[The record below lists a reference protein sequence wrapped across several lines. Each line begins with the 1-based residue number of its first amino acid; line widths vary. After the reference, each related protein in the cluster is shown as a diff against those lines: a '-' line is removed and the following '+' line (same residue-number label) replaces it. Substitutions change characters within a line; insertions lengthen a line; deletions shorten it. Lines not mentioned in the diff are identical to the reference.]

1 MTRTSYLRVYLPID
15 SFPEEDKSNWLSKT
29 EESSGHGS
37 LFEKRWLAPSTLSRK
52 GVWEAEGCY
61 VKRIEGAIFV
71 CPWRTRLRM
80 LAGLLAFRS
89 SVPEE
94 VADAFVPQAEA
105 ERAARELAAL
115 GEGTPQIRSHI
126 VHANWH
132 VPLRWFAAFDP
143 SERILVEDTEGLRLR
158 YETTLERATR
168 RLDRAVA
175 ILDDV
180 PIDETVTQAVRELAA
195 WLAEF
200 EAEGLLELDY
210 AGVAGAFSHEELLD
224 DQSAADVWICLE
236 ALESGDF
243 PRAGGV
249 FEELSERWG
258 AARALE
264 VAN

>member
-15 SFPEEDKSNWLSKT
+15 SFPEEDRSNWLAKA

-37 LFEKRWLAPSTLSRK
+37 LLERRWLAPSTLSRT

-61 VKRIEGAIFV
+61 VRRIEGAVFV

-94 VADAFVPQAEA
+94 VAEAFVPQAEA
-105 ERAARELAAL
+105 ERAARELATL
-115 GEGTPQIRSHI
+115 GEGSPHIRSHI

-158 YETTLERATR
+158 YETTLDRASR
-168 RLDRAVA
+168 RLDRSVA
-175 ILDDV
+175 ILDAA
-180 PIDETVTQAVRELAA
+180 PIDESVTQAVRELAA
-195 WLAEF
+195 WVTEF
-200 EAEGLLELDY
+200 QAEGLLELDY

-224 DQSAADVWICLE
+224 DHSAADVWVCLE
-236 ALESGDF
+236 ALESGDL
-243 PRAGGV
+243 PRAAGI

-258 AARALE
+258 AARSLE
-264 VAN
+264 VVN